1 MEIRARLRQLAD
13 PGYKAFQCRLMPT
26 VDPDT
31 VLGVR
36 MPVLR
41 GLAKELRGTAEGER
55 FLEALPHGTYDENNL
70 HGLLICLESDPDRVL
85 QLLERFLP
93 YVDNWATCDLLAP
106 KALAKKPAIL
116 LPRIKKW
123 LQAEH
128 LYTVR
133 FSMTCLMRWYLDEDF
148 LPDYP
153 ALVAAACREDYYLR
167 MMTAWYFATALAKQW
182 DAVIPWL
189 TGPRLDRWTHNKTIQ
204 KAIESYRITPEQK
217 QYLRILRR
225 P

>member
-1 MEIRARLRQLAD
+1 MEIIIALEQLAD

-36 MPVLR
+36 LPALR
-41 GLAKELRGTAEGER
+41 ALAKSLRGTSEEKR
-55 FLEALPHGTYDENNL
+55 FLETLPHGSYDENNL
-70 HGLLICLESDPDRVL
+70 HGLLICLEPDPDRVIA
-85 QLLERFLP
+85 LLDRFLP
-93 YVDNWATCDLLAP
+93 HVDNWATCDLLAP
-106 KALAKKPAIL
+106 KALAKKPEIL
-116 LPRIKKW
+116 LPQIKKW

-128 LYTVR
+128 LYTSR
-133 FSMTCLMRWYLDEDF
+133 FATACLMRWYLDEDF
-148 LPDYP
+148 SPNYP

-189 TGPRLDRWTHNKTIQ
+189 TGRRLDKWTHNKTIQ
-204 KAIESYRITPEQK
+204 KAIESRRITPEQK
-217 QYLRILRR
+217 QYLRTLRR
-225 P
+225 A